1 MRERKPGRA
10 IQRVLGY
17 ASAVSAT
24 GDLARYRTIST
35 IGSGGMARVDLA
47 QDTLLGREVALKRIH
62 GEADAAGLMR
72 LRREALVGASVSH
85 PNVVSIYDVVAGDD
99 GHLVIVMEYVPG
111 ETLRDALIRGGPM
124 APTAGLRVLEAVAAG
139 LDAIHARGIV
149 HRDVKPSNILL
160 GADGVV
166 KVADLGIA
174 SVPDQTRITTSG
186 AIVGSLSYMAPEQ
199 LGDAVA
205 TPAID
210 IYALAAVAYEVLSA
224 SKARTAPNAVAL
236 AHIIAI
242 QPPPDIR
249 DVWPDAPDGV
259 AEILL
264 AGMARSPADRPRSA
278 TDLVRGLREALIGE
292 PTARMA
298 PPPPP
303 PRMPAIVPAPSADVR
318 DLPARDRPTG
328 ERGGAGNGHPARR
341 AAVSAAVGA
350 AAGAGPITADGAG
363 AEQRRGGAHV
373 RPRDP
378 RAGEEAV
385 RSPPPRSRSMLAPPP
400 SRRSRTGLLVA
411 GLLGLV
417 VLAIVLAVVL
427 SRGNSAN
434 SGGLAASSHRAPR
447 RVVSHRSPP
456 AAAPRSSSSASTTAS
471 TSSSASP
478 SASSSS
484 TTAASSSGTAVGT
497 QAGSGAASPASAV
510 QTFYGDAA
518 AHNYQAAWALA
529 DPTLRSQLLGYQSF
543 AAGQSG
549 DRSITFH
556 TARVISQSATAAS
569 VAVSTTSV
577 RDDGTHQCQGSV
589 DLVKGSAEQWLL
601 HLVHISC
608 T

>member
-1 MRERKPGRA
+1 
-10 IQRVLGY
+10 
-17 ASAVSAT
+17 VSAT

-62 GEADAAGLMR
+62 GEADVAGLTR

-111 ETLRDALIRGGPM
+111 QTLRDALNRGGPM
-124 APTAGLRVLEAVAAG
+124 APQAGLRVLEAVAAG

-174 SVPDQTRITTSG
+174 SVADQTRITTSG

-210 IYALAAVAYEVLSA
+210 IYALAAVAYEVLSG

-242 QPPPDIR
+242 QPPPDVR
-249 DVWPDAPDGV
+249 DVWPEAPEGV

-264 AGMARSPADRPRSA
+264 AGMARAPVDRPRSA
-278 TDLVRGLREALIGE
+278 TDLVRGLREAVNAD
-292 PTARMA
+292 PTARLA
-298 PPPPP
+298 AR
-303 PRMPAIVPAPSADVR
+303 PRPAEMPAIVPSARADVR
-318 DLPARDRPTG
+318 DLPARDRPAG
-328 ERGGAGNGHPARR
+328 ERGGAGDAHPGRR
-341 AAVSAAVGA
+341 GAAAAAVGA
-350 AAGAGPITADGAG
+350 AAGAGALAADRAG
-363 AEQRRGGAHV
+363 AERRRDGAPVRQRE
-373 RPRDP
+373 P
-378 RAGEEAV
+378 RAREGGI
-385 RSPPPRSRSMLAPPP
+385 RSPIRDAPRSMLASQP
-400 SRRSRTGLLVA
+400 SRRSRAGLLMA

-417 VLAIVLAVVL
+417 VLAVVLAVVL
-427 SRGNSAN
+427 SAGNPAN
-434 SGGLAASSHRAPR
+434 SGSLAASSHRPLKRTVIHHSSGATPG
-447 RVVSHRSPP
+447 
-456 AAAPRSSSSASTTAS
+456 SSSSGSASATASRSASAS
-471 TSSSASP
+471 TSA
-478 SASSSS
+478 SSS
-484 TTAASSSGTAVGT
+484 TTAASSSATAVG
-497 QAGSGAASPASAV
+497 APASSGAASPASAV

-529 DPTLRSQLLGYQSF
+529 DPTLRSQLDGYQSF

-556 TARVISQSATAAS
+556 TAQVSSQTANTAS

-589 DLVKGSAEQWLL
+589 DLVKGSGDQWLL